1 MNMTLKTR
9 LGAIIGFLALLAIAV
24 GLAGLFGMSRA
35 NDGLRTVYEDRTVA
49 LEQISHIDRMLLQ
62 NRLAIAEALRE
73 TKRAGLQSQLGIVE
87 NNIATIGKVWAEYMA
102 TYLTPEEKLLAD
114 KFLIDRTEM
123 VKGGLQPITAALRD
137 EKFDV
142 ATGIEA
148 RYQELYVPVTAGIE
162 ALRELQVREAK
173 KEYELST
180 DRYGFMR
187 NAVITGIVLGV
198 LLAAL
203 GGILLIRGIYRQ
215 LGGEPDYAAQIVRTI
230 ADGDLTMTVNTR
242 SGDQH
247 SLLYAMQQMQQNLA
261 KTVSTIRQSTDTIAT
276 ASGQIATGN
285 LDLSARTEQQA
296 SALEETAS
304 SMEEL
309 TSTVKHNADNARQA
323 NQLAA
328 TASQIAVKGGAVVA
342 QVVETMGSINES
354 ARKIADIIGVIDGIA
369 FQTNILALNAAVEAA
384 RAGEQGR
391 GFAVVASEVRNLAQ
405 RSASAAKEIKSLIG
419 DSVEKV
425 DAGARLVD
433 QAGATMVE
441 VVSSVKR
448 VSDIISEITAAS
460 QEQTAGIN
468 QINQAIM
475 QMDDVT
481 QQNAALV
488 EQAAAAAASLQD
500 QAGSLV
506 DVVGIFKTSGMR
518 AGTTPVARSVPARMP
533 VRVVA
538 SRSQTPATRKPAP
551 AVAVPNSGG
560 EWEEF

>member
-9 LGAIIGFLALLAIAV
+9 LGATIGFLVLLAIGV
-24 GLAGLFGMSRA
+24 GLAGLFGMSQA
-35 NDGLRTVYEDRTVA
+35 NEGLRTVYEDRTVA
-49 LEQISHIDRMLLQ
+49 LEQIASIDRMLLQ
-62 NRLAIAEALRE
+62 NRLNIAEALRD
-73 TKRAGLQSQLGIVE
+73 TKST
-87 NNIATIGKVWAEYMA
+87 NIKNRLDLVNSNTARITKVWNEYMA
-102 TYLTPEEKLLAD
+102 TYLTPDEKILAD
-114 KFLIDRTEM
+114 KFTADRTSM
-123 VKGGLQPITAALRD
+123 VNDGLKPIVAALRD
-137 EKFDV
+137 GKFDD
-142 ATGIEA
+142 ATKLEA
-148 RYQELYVPVTAGIE
+148 HYLALFVPVTAGVE
-162 ALRELQVREAK
+162 TLRELQVNEAK
-173 KEYELST
+173 KEFNLSIH
-180 DRYGFMR
+180 RYGVIR
-187 NAVITGIVLGV
+187 NAVVTVLVLGT
-198 LLAAL
+198 LIAILSGA
-203 GGILLIRGIYRQ
+203 LLIRSVYRQ
-215 LGGEPDYAAQIVRTI
+215 LGGEPDYAAEIVRAI

-242 SGDQH
+242 ANDQH
-247 SLLYAMQQMQQNLA
+247 SLLFAMQRMQQNLA
-261 KTVSTIRQSTDTIAT
+261 RTVSTIRQSTDTIAT

-309 TSTVKHNADNARQA
+309 TSTVKQNADNARQA

-328 TASQIAVKGGAVVA
+328 SASQIANKGGTVVA

-354 ARKIADIIGVIDGIA
+354 ARKIADIISVIDGIA

-391 GFAVVASEVRNLAQ
+391 GFAVVATEVRNLAQ

-425 DAGARLVD
+425 DAGTRLVD

-460 QEQTAGIN
+460 LEQTAGID

-475 QMDDVT
+475 QMDNVT

-500 QAGSLV
+500 QASSLV
-506 DVVGIFKTSGMR
+506 DVVSVFKTSGMR
-518 AGTTPVARSVPARMP
+518 TELTPVKRSVTARAPALVVTPRSQKPAVRKPLPARE
-533 VRVVA
+533 
-538 SRSQTPATRKPAP
+538 
-551 AVAVPNSGG
+551 SGG
-560 EWEEF
+560 DWEEF

>member
-1 MNMTLKTR
+1 MKMTLKTR
-9 LGAIIGFLALLAIAV
+9 LGAVIGFLALLAIAV

-35 NDGLRTVYEDRTVA
+35 NEGLRTVYEDRTIA
-49 LEQISHIDRMLLQ
+49 LEQISHIDRMMLQ
-62 NRLAIAEALRE
+62 NRLAIDESLRG
-73 TKRAGLQSQLGIVE
+73 TKLAAIQSQLGIVDA
-87 NNIATIGKVWAEYMA
+87 NIATINKVWAEYMA

-114 KFLIDRTEM
+114 KFMLDRSEM
-123 VKGGLQPITAALRD
+123 VKGGLQPITTALRD
-137 EKFDV
+137 EKFDI
-142 ATGIEA
+142 ATGLEA
-148 RYQELYVPVTAGIE
+148 RYQALYVPVTAGIE

-180 DRYGFMR
+180 ERYGFMR
-187 NAVITGIVLGV
+187 NAVITTIVLGV

-203 GGILLIRGIYRQ
+203 GGILLIRRVYRQ
-215 LGGEPDYAAQIVRTI
+215 LGGEPEYAAQIVRSI
-230 ADGDLTMTVNTR
+230 ADGDLTTTVDTR
-242 SGDQH
+242 ANDQH
-247 SLLYAMQQMQQNLA
+247 SLLFAMHQMQQNLSN
-261 KTVSTIRQSTDTIAT
+261 TVSTIRQSTDTIAT

-309 TSTVKHNADNARQA
+309 TGTVKHNADNARQA

-342 QVVETMGSINES
+342 QVVQTMGSINES

-433 QAGATMVE
+433 QAGATMDE
-441 VVSSVKR
+441 VVASVKR

-506 DVVGIFKTSGMR
+506 EVVSVFKTSATRTGLATIKR
-518 AGTTPVARSVPARMP
+518 GVTARQPALVATLS
-533 VRVVA
+533 
-538 SRSQTPATRKPAP
+538 TRKPVVRKPLPAP
-551 AVAVPNSGG
+551 EAGAD
-560 EWEEF
+560 WEEF

>member
-9 LGAIIGFLALLAIAV
+9 LGAVIGFLILLTIGV
-24 GLAGLFGMSRA
+24 GLAGVFGMGQA
-35 NDGLRTVYEDRTVA
+35 NEGLRTVYEDRTVA
-49 LEQISHIDRMLLQ
+49 LEQIASIDRMLLQ
-62 NRLAIAEALRE
+62 NRLAVAEALRD
-73 TKRAGLQSQLGIVE
+73 TKGAGISQRIDLI
-87 NNIATIGKVWAEYMA
+87 NSNIDRINKLWADYTS
-102 TYLTPEEKLLAD
+102 TYLTPEEKILAD
-114 KFLIDRTEM
+114 KFLNDRKSM
-123 VKGGLQPITAALRD
+123 VKGGLQPIVAALRHG
-137 EKFDV
+137 KL
-142 ATGIEA
+142 GEA
-148 RYQELYVPVTAGIE
+148 LQLEAPYLALFVPVTNGVE
-162 ALRELQVREAK
+162 ALRALQVNEAR
-173 KEYELST
+173 KEFDLST
-180 DRYGFMR
+180 RRYGVLR
-187 NAVITGIVLGV
+187 TAVVTAIVLGA

-203 GGILLIRGIYRQ
+203 SGVLLIRSVYRQ
-215 LGGEPDYAAQIVRTI
+215 LGGEPAYAAQIVRTI
-230 ADGDLTMTVNTR
+230 ADGDLSVAVNTR
-242 SGDQH
+242 ANDQQ
-247 SLLYAMQQMQQNLA
+247 SLLFAMQQMQQNLA
-261 KTVSTIRQSTDTIAT
+261 RTVGTIRQSTDTIAT
-276 ASGQIATGN
+276 ASGQIASGN
-285 LDLSARTEQQA
+285 LDLSSRTEQQA

-309 TSTVKHNADNARQA
+309 TGTVKQNADNARQA

-405 RSASAAKEIKSLIG
+405 RSAGAAKEIKALIG

-433 QAGATMVE
+433 QAGATMDE
-441 VVSSVKR
+441 VVASVKR

-460 QEQTAGIN
+460 QEQTAGID

-500 QAGSLV
+500 QAGGLV
-506 DVVGIFKTSGMR
+506 EVVSVFKTNGTH
-518 AGTTPVARSVPARMP
+518 AGLTPARHSVPAR
-533 VRVVA
+533 
-538 SRSQTPATRKPAP
+538 AP
-551 AVAVPNSGG
+551 ALAATPRTQKPVVRKLLPASESGAD
-560 EWEEF
+560 WKEF